1 MRIGGIGTAA
11 VGASTRRPFA
21 RRNGTQE
28 TAPAETRAVIAVA
41 PPAPSERPIVHT
53 RYPAAPFLAH
63 LIATHIRAPQTRERR
78 RAEPQDAIAAYGAE
92 AVAPVRGRLARI
104 A

>member
-11 VGASTRRPFA
+11 VGSTERRRLA

-28 TAPAETRAVIAVA
+28 TTPTETRAVIAVA
-41 PPAPSERPIVHT
+41 PPAPSERPTIHM

-63 LIATHIRAPQTRERR
+63 LIATHMHAPQTRERR
-78 RAEPQDAIAAYGAE
+78 RAEPQDAIVAYGAE
-92 AVAPVRGRLARI
+92 AVAPVRGRLARV

>member
-11 VGASTRRPFA
+11 VGSTERPRFA
-21 RRNGTQE
+21 RRPETHE
-28 TAPAETRAVIAVA
+28 TAPAEARAVIAVA
-41 PPAPSERPIVHT
+41 PPAHSERIVTHT

-63 LIATHIRAPQTRERR
+63 LIATHMHVPQTRERR
-78 RAEPQDAIAAYGAE
+78 RAEPQDAVAAYAAD
-92 AVAPVRGRLARI
+92 AVAPVRGRLARY

>member
-1 MRIGGIGTAA
+1 MRIGGVGTTAIGAA
-11 VGASTRRPFA
+11 SRRPAA

-28 TAPAETRAVIAVA
+28 TAPIEARAVIAVA
-41 PPAPSERPIVHT
+41 PPARSERTIIHT

-63 LIATHIRAPQTRERR
+63 LIATHMQAPQTRERR
-78 RAEPQDAIAAYGAE
+78 RVEPETAAAAYGAQ
-92 AVAPVRGRLARI
+92 AVAPARGRLARV